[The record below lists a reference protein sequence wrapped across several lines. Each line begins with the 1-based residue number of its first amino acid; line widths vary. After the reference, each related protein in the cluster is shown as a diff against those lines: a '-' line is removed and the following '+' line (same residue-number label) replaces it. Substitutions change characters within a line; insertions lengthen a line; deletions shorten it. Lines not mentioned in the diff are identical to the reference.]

1 MPAPRPNGAA
11 MRIELSTRAAADLR
25 NLYLQGAEDFGV
37 LQAESYLAILEDSLR
52 LIGDFPYAGTA
63 SDPTDPTLR
72 AYSVKSH
79 RVVYRIRDG
88 SVPLIVRILHARQLP
103 PELA

>member
-1 MPAPRPNGAA
+1 

-25 NLYLQGAEDFGV
+25 NLYLQGAEDFGI
-37 LQAESYLAILEDSLR
+37 LQAENYLATLEDSLR
-52 LIGDFPYAGTA
+52 LIGEFPYAGTA
-63 SDPTDPTLR
+63 GNSTDPTLR

-79 RVVYRIRDG
+79 RILYRIRDG
-88 SVPLIVRILHARQLP
+88 SVPLIIRILHARQLP